1 VRTLLPLL
9 ALLLLLPA
17 LGRAEDP
24 VPSDDDDS
32 AGVSG
37 EPTPEPTPSLPPA
50 ANERLMTARILVD
63 RLARLDEQVTE
74 LRARRN
80 VEFGSEERTALSTQL
95 TALQQERADAE
106 ADLQRLVTGL
116 DLSWIALPPTSDFKF
131 EDELADLLAPIVQEL
146 KGATARPRKIEQL
159 RILIAHY
166 EERVPRL
173 AKSLT
178 DLTDL
183 GDLATSPPVREA
195 IAGVREA
202 VLEQQRLLD
211 EQISIAKHELT
222 LLESQRKSLVESGA
236 DVARVFF
243 RNRGRNLVASLL
255 ALLLTV
261 AGVRLAH
268 RGVMSVAGPKTPD
281 DATFVHRLVD
291 LAGYVLAVLGGLIA
305 MLLVLYA
312 SGDWVLLTIAGIA
325 LLGISLG
332 ARQGIP
338 RIWEE
343 IKLLLNLGTVRQGE
357 RVLYMGVPWRV
368 ARLNLLTRLENPAFP
383 HAPLR
388 LPLRQLHDLR
398 SRPYAPDE
406 PWFPCVSGDWL
417 WFPGGGIGRVRS
429 VSPDFVEVVIDESVR
444 AWPTAEFLGLAP
456 SNLSGGFRH
465 VVTVTLDYMHQGQ
478 IVTEIPERLRAW
490 LHHRIGDRCERLVV
504 EYESAQASSLDVRVE
519 AWFPGELAP
528 TWRALRREMEGAV
541 VEACNEYRWEI
552 ALPQVV
558 VHKPPGGGG

>member
-202 VLEQQRLLD
+202 VLEQ
-211 EQISIAKHELT
+211 
-222 LLESQRKSLVESGA
+222 
-236 DVARVFF
+236 
-243 RNRGRNLVASLL
+243 
-255 ALLLTV
+255 
-261 AGVRLAH
+261 
-268 RGVMSVAGPKTPD
+268 
-281 DATFVHRLVD
+281 
-291 LAGYVLAVLGGLIA
+291 
-305 MLLVLYA
+305 
-312 SGDWVLLTIAGIA
+312 
-325 LLGISLG
+325 
-332 ARQGIP
+332 
-338 RIWEE
+338 
-343 IKLLLNLGTVRQGE
+343 
-357 RVLYMGVPWRV
+357 
-368 ARLNLLTRLENPAFP
+368 
-383 HAPLR
+383 
-388 LPLRQLHDLR
+388 
-398 SRPYAPDE
+398 
-406 PWFPCVSGDWL
+406 
-417 WFPGGGIGRVRS
+417 
-429 VSPDFVEVVIDESVR
+429 
-444 AWPTAEFLGLAP
+444 
-456 SNLSGGFRH
+456 
-465 VVTVTLDYMHQGQ
+465 
-478 IVTEIPERLRAW
+478 
-490 LHHRIGDRCERLVV
+490 
-504 EYESAQASSLDVRVE
+504 
-519 AWFPGELAP
+519 
-528 TWRALRREMEGAV
+528 
-541 VEACNEYRWEI
+541 
-552 ALPQVV
+552 
-558 VHKPPGGGG
+558 